1 MNLLPPHPEMFATFR
16 VERRFHFADGTSAA
30 EYFTERRI
38 LRNSAPTNG
47 APGQVW
53 ADHNPDIIAIS
64 TRCTPQLTDA
74 NDPDA
79 VARFKQANRW
89 MAAHR

>member
-1 MNLLPPHPEMFATFR
+1 MNLLPPRPDTVATFR
-16 VERRFHFADGTSAA
+16 VQRRFHFADGTSEA
-30 EYFTERRI
+30 EYFTTVRM
-38 LRNSAPTNG
+38 LRNTAPTTEP
-47 APGQVW
+47 PGRVW
-53 ADHNPDIIAIS
+53 TDMNPDIVAIS

-89 MAAHR
+89 MAAHS